1 MKGLGK
7 EITFEKA
14 LEDLENIVLKLEKG
28 ELALDDSMD
37 LFKKGVELTK
47 FCNQKLDSAQ
57 KKISI
62 LLEDEDGE
70 LKEEAF

>member
-1 MKGLGK
+1 MNSLSK
-7 EITFEKA
+7 EVTFEKA
-14 LEDLENIVLKLEKG
+14 LEDLEKIVLQLEKG
-28 ELALDDSMD
+28 DLALDDSMG

-47 FCNQKLDSAQ
+47 FCNEKLDSAQ

-62 LLEDEDGE
+62 LLEDENGE

>member
-28 ELALDDSMD
+28 ELPLDDSMD

>member
-1 MKGLGK
+1 MKSLGK